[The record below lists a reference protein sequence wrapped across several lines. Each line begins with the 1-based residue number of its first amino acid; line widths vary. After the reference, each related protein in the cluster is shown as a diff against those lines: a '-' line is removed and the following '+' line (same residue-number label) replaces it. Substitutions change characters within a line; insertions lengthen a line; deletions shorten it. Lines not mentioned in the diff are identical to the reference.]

1 MRIRLRLP
9 GLILLSGLLMTC
21 RNAPAHLSA
30 AITPGPEVTLTATT
44 VYYDVVGAS
53 ADELRAQLDWRYPT
67 GRQDAYTDWWVQ
79 WGYDYAQT
87 ASGCSVRS
95 LSVTVDVTI
104 TFPHWTPPGDVSP
117 ELEEQWRAYLAALRV
132 HEDGHKRIALEAANE
147 IATALSSL
155 PVYPSCA
162 KLERDADA
170 TGQRILERYR
180 QQELTYDRETE
191 HGDTQGAR
199 FP

>member
-1 MRIRLRLP
+1 MNLCLCLSS
-9 GLILLSGLLMTC
+9 LILLSGLLAAC
-21 RNAPAHLSA
+21 QDASAPPSA
-30 AITPGPEVTLTATT
+30 AIMPDPVVTLTVDR

-53 ADELRAQLDWRYPT
+53 ADELRAQLDSRGPT

-79 WGYDYAQT
+79 WRYDYVQT

-95 LSVTVDVTI
+95 LSVNVDVTI
-104 TFPHWTPPGDVSP
+104 TFPHWTSPGDVST
-117 ELEEQWRAYLAALRV
+117 ELEGQWRAYLAALAV

-155 PVYPSCA
+155 LAYPSCA

-170 TGQRILERYR
+170 TGERILERYR
-180 QQELTYDRETE
+180 QQEQSYDRETE
-191 HGDTQGAR
+191 HGATQGAR